1 MQYYHSVA
9 MHIIEVNGSIIEV
22 MSGRDIFES
31 GPKES
36 LETDATLLVPLDS
49 RL

>member
-1 MQYYHSVA
+1 MQYYHSAA

-31 GPKES
+31 GPK
-36 LETDATLLVPLDS
+36 DATLLVPLDS